1 MAEITAQ
8 KVAELRAKT
17 GAGMMDCK
25 KALTESAGDFEKA
38 IEWLRKRGIAK
49 AESRS
54 GKATAEGLVHSYIH
68 PGGKVGVLLEVNC
81 ETDFVAR
88 NETFQ
93 EFVKNVAMHIA
104 ASAPTYV
111 KREDVPSSVVAK
123 EKEVLTAQT
132 NEENKAKPKP
142 ANVVEKIVEGK
153 VGKFYAQICLLEQ
166 PYVKNPDQ
174 TIEAYLKEQIGK
186 IGENITLRRFTR
198 YQLGES
204 VAAGGGANGAG

>member
-1 MAEITAQ
+1 MAEISAAQ
-8 KVAELRAKT
+8 VKDLREKT
-17 GAGMMDCK
+17 GAGMMECK
-25 KALTESAGDFEKA
+25 KALTESAGDLEKA
-38 IEWLRKRGIAK
+38 IEYLRKKGIAK

-54 GKATAEGLVHSYIH
+54 GRATAEGLVHSYIH

-88 NETFQ
+88 NEGFQ
-93 EFVKNVAMHIA
+93 EFVKNVSMHIA
-104 ASAPTYV
+104 ASAPLYV
-111 KREDVPSSVVAK
+111 RREDVPAAAVAK
-123 EKEVLTAQT
+123 EKELLTAQT

-153 VGKFYAQICLLEQ
+153 VSKFFQQICLLEQ

-174 TIEAYLKEQIGK
+174 TIDAYLKEQISK

-198 YQLGES
+198 YQLGE
-204 VAAGGGANGAG
+204 ALPTEAKPA